1 METKQKE
8 MTYPPLRKREMAEKG
23 RAVYRRIKDELEK
36 EHKGELVAID
46 VDSGDYFLG
55 ETPIEATT
63 KGREK
68 YPDKSFYVMRIGHRA
83 VYHFSGP
90 VPVRWGL

>member
-1 METKQKE
+1 MGTKKIVKYQ
-8 MTYPPLRKREMAEKG
+8 PIRKHEMAEKG
-23 RAVYRRIKDELEK
+23 RAIYARIKDELEK

-55 ETPIEATT
+55 KTPIEATT
-63 KGREK
+63 KGRKK

-83 VYHFSGP
+83 VYRFSGY
-90 VPVRWGL
+90 VPLGGGL